1 MKRFFIFVAVFALSF
16 VLASCAQLLGPT
28 PTESGTV
35 RKAIEDAAAKFVAA
49 VSRGD
54 AVSVAAFYRED
65 AKLLPP
71 NSQMIAGR
79 QAIQEFWQAFLQ
91 TGTVQLTLE
100 TKDVDSRSD
109 LAYEIG
115 AYTLKIQPKSGSAM
129 TEAGKYVTIWKRQT
143 DGSWKIAVDTW
154 NTNAPLPTQ

>member
-1 MKRFFIFVAVFALSF
+1 MKLFFMSLAVLAISF
-16 VLASCAQLLGPT
+16 VLTSCAQLLGPA
-28 PTESGTV
+28 PTDTGMV
-35 RKAIEDAAAKFVAA
+35 RKAIEDAGAKFVAA

-54 AVSVAAFYRED
+54 AVALAAFYQED

-71 NSQMIAGR
+71 NSQMVTGR
-79 QAIQEFWQAFLQ
+79 QHIQEFWQAFLQ

-109 LAYEIG
+109 LAYEVG
-115 AYTLKIQPKSGSAM
+115 GYTLKIQPKSGSAM
-129 TEAGKYVTIWKRQT
+129 TDMGKYVTIWKRQT

-154 NTNAPLPTQ
+154 NSDAPLPTK